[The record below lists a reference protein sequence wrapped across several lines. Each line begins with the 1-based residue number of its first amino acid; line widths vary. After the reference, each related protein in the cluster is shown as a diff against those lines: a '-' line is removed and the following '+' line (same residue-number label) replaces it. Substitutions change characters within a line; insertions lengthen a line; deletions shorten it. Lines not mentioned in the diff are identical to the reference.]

1 MSAGWIDAVAFV
13 EVADTPRF
21 ERVLDRAT
29 SGLDATYAPL
39 DVLGVDLRTEED
51 EALFRVSLLNEGTMR
66 EMQRIEPRRYAVSP
80 RLTGEVRRRLTQK
93 TFEGAAVP
101 LTMARLEVRD
111 EAVLDRL
118 EAGLADERDAFGG
131 RFPTLYVY

>member
-13 EVADTPRF
+13 DVADIPLF
-21 ERVLDRAT
+21 ERVLERAT
-29 SGLDATYAPL
+29 SGLDATYTPF
-39 DVLGVDLRTEED
+39 DVLGVDLPTDDD

-66 EMQRIEPRRYAVSP
+66 DMQRIEPRRYAVSP
-80 RLTGEVRRRLTQK
+80 RLIGDVHRCLAQK
-93 TFEGAAVP
+93 TLEGAAVP

-118 EAGLADERDAFGG
+118 EAGLADERDAFGE
-131 RFPTLYVY
+131 RFPALYLY